1 LEDPTTTSEKRNM
14 SLPSSAPR
22 VVVIGSGFGGL
33 SAARR
38 LARAPVRVTLVDRLN
53 HHVFQPLLYQV
64 ATAALSPGDI
74 ASPIRW
80 ILSNQANTEVLM
92 AEVVSIDLAAKKVM
106 LDRGELPYD
115 FLIVAAGA
123 TDAYFGHSEW
133 KRDAPGLKTIADA
146 LDIRRRVLTAFEA
159 AEREEDPARQK
170 RLLNFVIV
178 GGGPTGVELAGALA
192 EIARQTLRHDF
203 RRIRP
208 ETAHV
213 VLVEAGPKI
222 LATFPDDLRQSARTA
237 LDRLDVD
244 VRESTRVTGIEKGR
258 VQTSAGEIEAETV
271 IWAAGVQASPL
282 GKTMGVPL
290 DRAGRVIVQS
300 DLTVA
305 GHPEVFVVGD
315 LAAFTAENGTLLPGV
330 AQVAMQEASHAASNV
345 GRAVAGQ
352 PYAPFHYRNYG
363 NMATIGRGA
372 AIADLGKVHLSG
384 FIGWLVWLF
393 VHIRSLVGFRNR
405 VVVFGE
411 WAWSFFTLQRRVR
424 LITSIDDTGPPPR

>member
-1 LEDPTTTSEKRNM
+1 MP
-14 SLPSSAPR
+14 
-22 VVVIGSGFGGL
+22 VVVIVGGGFGGL

-38 LARAPVRVTLVDRLN
+38 LADAPVRVTVIDRFN

-80 ILSNQANTEVLM
+80 ILSSQANARVLM
-92 AEVVSIDLAAKKVM
+92 AEVVSIDLAARSVV
-106 LDRGELPYD
+106 LDRGTLHYD

-123 TDAYFGHSEW
+123 TESYFGHTEW

-146 LDIRRRVLTAFEA
+146 LEIRRRVLTAYEA
-159 AEREEDPARQK
+159 AEREDDPSRQQ
-170 RLLNFVIV
+170 RLLTFVIV

-192 EIARQTLRHDF
+192 EIARHTLARDF

-208 ETAHV
+208 ETARI

-222 LATFPDDLRQSARTA
+222 LSTFPDDLQQSARRS
-237 LDRLDVD
+237 LDSLGVD
-244 VRESTRVTGIEKGR
+244 VRERTRVTGVETGR
-258 VQTSAGEIEAETV
+258 VHTDAGDIEAETV

-282 GKTMGVPL
+282 CKSMGVML
-290 DRAGRVIVQS
+290 DRAGRAVVQP

-315 LAAFTAENGTLLPGV
+315 AAAFTDESGKLLPGV
-330 AQVAMQEASHAASNV
+330 AQVAMQEAAHAASNIV
-345 GRAVAGQ
+345 HAIEGK
-352 PYAPFHYRNYG
+352 PHMPFRYKDYG
-363 NMATIGRGA
+363 NMATVGRGA
-372 AIADLGKVHLSG
+372 AIADLGRIHLSG

-424 LITSIDDTGPPPR
+424 LITAVNDSTHPPS